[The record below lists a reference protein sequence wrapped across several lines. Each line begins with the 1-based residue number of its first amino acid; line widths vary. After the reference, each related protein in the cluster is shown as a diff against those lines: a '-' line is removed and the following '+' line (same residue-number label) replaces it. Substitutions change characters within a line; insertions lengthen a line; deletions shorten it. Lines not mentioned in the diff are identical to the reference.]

1 MKNYKTLMLGS
12 VATSALLLGAAAVT
26 TPAVAKNVE
35 VGHKK
40 GKFYL
45 KTKDGKFSI
54 IPSAQFQMKYEFQDN
69 DDEKTGADNNSETGF
84 SARRVRFGVG
94 GRAGH
99 KKLTY
104 KMSMNVT
111 TNSEADQ
118 DDDGGGMAIFDSYLQ
133 WKFSKALALRAGT
146 WKQRFTESH
155 SNSSGKLQFV
165 DRARGTG
172 NRGRLE
178 RDTGLG
184 IRGKVAKMLNYE
196 LSIINGNT
204 RKAPAANGNQS
215 YHAHLRVEPFGNFG
229 APYEGDIKNSKK
241 LKVQVAGAVAFK
253 DNVTFSTRTNQNTF
267 ISVAGAADIFHWTVG
282 AGMKWRGFGLYGEF
296 VQADFRDADSKA
308 GSTTKIDRERLRA
321 WNVEAS
327 YFLIPKKWAIA
338 GRWEYHNIN
347 TKSNP
352 GGSGGAGGTAVTQAN
367 GGANQDETRFG
378 IATSYYFR
386 GHAHRITADWIQIQ
400 DPDGATDSNGAT
412 TQSEDNRFRIQWQ
425 TRF

>member
-12 VATSALLLGAAAVT
+12 VATSALLLGAAAIT
-26 TPAVAKNVE
+26 SPALAKNVE

-45 KTKDGKFSI
+45 QTKDGKFSI
-54 IPSAQFQMKYEFQDN
+54 IPSAQFQMLYTYQDN
-69 DDEKTGADNNSETGF
+69 DNERTGHAKDSETSF

-94 GRAGH
+94 GRAGN

-104 KMSMNVT
+104 RMTMEVS
-111 TNSEADQ
+111 TNSEAAV
-118 DDDGGGMAIFDSYLQ
+118 DGDGGMAIFDSYLQ
-133 WKFSKALALRAGT
+133 WKFSKALALRVGT

-165 DRARGTG
+165 DRARGMG
-172 NRGRLE
+172 NNGRME

-204 RKAPAANGNQS
+204 RKAPDANANHS
-215 YHAHLRVEPFGNFG
+215 YHAHLRVEPFGSFG
-229 APYEGDIKNSKK
+229 SPYEGDIKNSKK
-241 LKVQVAGAVAFK
+241 LKVQVAGAAYFK
-253 DNVTFSTRTNQNTF
+253 DNVTFSTRGNQNTF
-267 ISVAGAADIFHWTVG
+267 ISLAGKADIFGWTVG

-296 VQADFRDADSKA
+296 TEANLRDADTKGISA
-308 GSTTKIDRERLRA
+308 TKIARERLRA
-321 WNVEAS
+321 WNIEAS
-327 YFLIPKKWAIA
+327 YFLIPKKWAVA
-338 GRWEYHNIN
+338 GRWEYHNNN
-347 TKSNP
+347 TRSAT
-352 GGSGGAGGTAVTQAN
+352 GGGATVAN
-367 GGANQDETRFG
+367 GNGAGLDDETRFG

-400 DPDGATDSNGAT
+400 DADGGTNSAGNTVQA
-412 TQSEDNRFRIQWQ
+412 EDNRFRIQWQ